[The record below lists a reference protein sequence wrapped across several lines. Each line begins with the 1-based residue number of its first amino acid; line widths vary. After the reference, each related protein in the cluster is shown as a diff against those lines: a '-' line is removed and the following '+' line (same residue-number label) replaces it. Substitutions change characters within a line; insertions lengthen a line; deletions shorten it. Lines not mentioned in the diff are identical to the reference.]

1 MLGLPTAV
9 RASSQLAS
17 TGLQL
22 KLCSDG
28 QICPLGCQHSDK
40 TSHSYVELQ
49 VCADVTAESV
59 VFYGSPPP
67 PKKKAQFPS
76 YSSFDL
82 YQQYHT

>member
-1 MLGLPTAV
+1 MLVLPTAV

-59 VFYGSPPP
+59 VFYGPPP
-67 PKKKAQFPS
+67 PQKKAQFPS

>member
-22 KLCSDG
+22 KLCSDR

-49 VCADVTAESV
+49 VCAARCLLMLQQRALCPMAHEKKPRPI
-59 VFYGSPPP
+59 PPG
-67 PKKKAQFPS
+67 
-76 YSSFDL
+76 FDL
-82 YQQYHT
+82 HQ